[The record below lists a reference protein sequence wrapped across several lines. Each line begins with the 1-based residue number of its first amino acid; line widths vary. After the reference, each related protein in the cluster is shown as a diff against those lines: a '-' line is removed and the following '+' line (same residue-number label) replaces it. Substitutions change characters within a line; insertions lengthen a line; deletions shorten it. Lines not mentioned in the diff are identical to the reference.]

1 MRRERLHQKY
11 ASAVSHGSRFSPAI
25 AAIIARNHRQV
36 IVLPFCRI
44 QSLARDKLAQTQL
57 DPFPSPSTGPILLSK
72 NYPQTPFIVSP
83 CYRFTI
89 SFRSYFSTIYSP
101 CKKVFDYERSGCVS
115 DQRSVFE
122 HRPLPCDLAHFDRD
136 FYLEPSGLDPLP
148 VTRLFVEIFFRPL
161 FTRLSKRPARVAS
174 ARVSWF
180 HGQFVPTSCPRIH
193 RGRRKVE
200 GLPKAC
206 VTIGRRH
213 QVTLLVPLRAAKS
226 LVILKYPYCATLN
239 RGQG

>member
-136 FYLEPSGLDPLP
+136 FYLEPSGLGPLP

-180 HGQFVPTSCPRIH
+180 HGQFVPTHSTYPSWKEEVRGITEGVCYDRATTPGDASCPVTCREIACY
-193 RGRRKVE
+193 
-200 GLPKAC
+200 PK
-206 VTIGRRH
+206 ISLLRH
-213 QVTLLVPLRAAKS
+213 P
-226 LVILKYPYCATLN
+226 
-239 RGQG
+239 